1 MGDTVFVNGRA
12 VVHKGSSGQSI
23 AFPDVCLCPPTP
35 PAGPIPTPLPNT
47 VMAADMDGGASS
59 VLTEGN
65 PIGKQSSFFAKST
78 GNEPSQPTG
87 GGVITAKF
95 QGKAYF
101 QSYSPDV
108 MIEGEPAVR
117 HLDLLTHNHAAQ
129 MPGNTPPVP
138 WLSMQAIPPQP
149 PPPLQKDPT
158 DSPDMSLTL
167 KTSTGELADDS
178 YGADVLQAG
187 GADPAATKF
196 SQSKLQIKKPQGPAV
211 VMFRELRLAFWSIPK
226 ALSGDDVDMAVLT
239 TGFPDGTSG
248 RFEVRTAG
256 TNEADPPLTKVD
268 FSISENRARTTWKYE
283 QPVGSPATVIVTF
296 LAIIDDKWAL
306 SEPLYLRPYPLSDVR
321 GVKQLLRALGYDAGP
336 IDESEGG
343 PLEDALRKF
352 QTDHVPLEQTG
363 KLDDRTR
370 ATLVTI
376 LAAGF

>member
-47 VMAADMDGGASS
+47 VMAADMDGGAST

-65 PIGKQSSFFAKST
+65 PIGKQSSFFKKST

-87 GGVITAKF
+87 GGVITAAF

-108 MIEGEPAVR
+108 MIEGEPVVR
-117 HLDLLTHNHAAQ
+117 HLDLLTHNHTGQ

-149 PPPLQKDPT
+149 PPPLQRDQT

-167 KTSTGELADDS
+167 KTTTGELADDS
-178 YGADVLQAG
+178 YGADVLLAG
-187 GADPAATKF
+187 GGDPQATKF
-196 SQSKLQIKKPQGPAV
+196 SQSELKIQKPKGPAV
-211 VMFRELRLAFWSIPK
+211 VIFRELRLAFWSRPT
-226 ALSGDDVDMAVLT
+226 APSGDDVDLAVLT
-239 TGFPDGTSG
+239 SGFPDGTSG
-248 RFEVRTAG
+248 RFEIRKTG
-256 TNEADPPLTKVD
+256 TSQSDPPLAKID
-268 FSISENRARTTWKYE
+268 FSISGNRARTTWKYD
-283 QPVGSPATVIVTF
+283 QPVGGPATVTVKF
-296 LAIIDDKWAL
+296 FAIIDDKWAMSQAL
-306 SEPLYLRPYPLSDVR
+306 CLRPYPVSDVR
-321 GVKQLLRALGYDAGP
+321 GVKQLLRALSYDAGP

-343 PLEDALRKF
+343 PLEDALKKF
-352 QTDHVPLEQTG
+352 QTDYAPLDQTG
-363 KLDDRTR
+363 KLDDGTCE
-370 ATLVTI
+370 TLASI
-376 LAAGF
+376 AARGF

>member
-12 VVHKGSSGQSI
+12 VVHKGSAGQSI

-65 PIGKQSSFFAKST
+65 PTGKQSSFFKKST

-87 GGVITAKF
+87 GGVVTAAV

-108 MIEGEPAVR
+108 MFEGEPVVR
-117 HLDLLTHNHAAQ
+117 HLDLLTHNHTGQ

-149 PPPLQKDPT
+149 PPPLQRDHT

-187 GADPAATKF
+187 ATDPAATKF
-196 SQSKLQIKKPQGPAV
+196 SQSKLQFKKPLGPAV
-211 VMFRELRLAFWSIPK
+211 VAFREVRMAFWGSPL
-226 ALSGDDVDMAVLT
+226 APSGDEVEMAVLT

-256 TNEADPPLTKVD
+256 TSEADPPLTKVD
-268 FSISENRARTTWKYE
+268 FSISENRARTTWKYD
-283 QPVGSPATVIVTF
+283 QPVGGPATATVTF
-296 LAIIDDKWAL
+296 LAIIDEKWAQ
-306 SEPLYLRPYPLSDVR
+306 SGPLFLRPYPLGDVR
-321 GVKQLLRALGYDAGP
+321 GVKQLLRAIGYDAGP

-343 PLEDALRKF
+343 PLESALRKF
-352 QTDHVPLEQTG
+352 QTDYAPLEQTG

-370 ATLVTI
+370 ATLASIAVR
-376 LAAGF
+376 GF